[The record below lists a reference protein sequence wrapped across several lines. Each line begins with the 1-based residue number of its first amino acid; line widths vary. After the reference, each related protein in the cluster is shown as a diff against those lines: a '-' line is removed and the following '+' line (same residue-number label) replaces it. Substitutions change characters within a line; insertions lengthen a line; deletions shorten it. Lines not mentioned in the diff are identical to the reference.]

1 MKIKGFI
8 LIVFLLSMGLIS
20 IGCTPVETP
29 EETEPTISVAA
40 SSVNLE
46 VEETATI
53 EVTIGETTE
62 DLEVLYASNDE
73 NIATVNGNVITAIAE
88 GTTKIVVSLKDYP
101 EIKVEVTVTVEAL
114 EPVEPLTLTGD
125 DQVLAGQTITLI
137 ATDVE
142 TTDNV
147 VFWESS
153 DTTIL
158 TVSQT
163 GVVTGVGGGD
173 AFVKITSLQTGDT
186 LQKAITVIVPEPVS
200 IEMGDLGY
208 DRITLS
214 TVFRLSATVLPVGSV
229 QDVIWTSSD
238 ESIATIDDTGRV
250 TPLQPGEVTMKA
262 KVNNTEITGEITF
275 NVEPT
280 AMELLASFH
289 NEDPIIKNIQV
300 FGWEVNGTWNYDM
313 YSSVND
319 FLNEDL
325 EVTESLI
332 SLTRDN
338 RPGTIKEST
347 QYITIHDTASGASGG
362 TAAMHDA
369 YVRTSA
375 PSSWHYSLGNDGIF
389 HHVPDN
395 EVAYHA
401 GDGSRTYTLTDS
413 GVKATTNSKPT
424 ATISTDGYYE
434 LNGTKTS
441 ILAPKNGAVTLTT
454 AHINDNGIE
463 TVIGEN
469 GNWWMGS
476 TWYSSGYNKI
486 GNYGGN
492 RNSIGIESM
501 VNNGSDVYYTWQK
514 LAKLV
519 AVLLED
525 NNLGIDDVVQHHYF
539 SGKDCPMTMRHA
551 GMWDKFLKL
560 VESEYIAKTYLSD
573 YTIKFVSNSPYID
586 NRGRIIDLPTV
597 ATRASY
603 NVQITDINGDVEQR
617 LFYVNLPA
625 KQV

>member
-29 EETEPTISVAA
+29 EETEPTISVVA